1 MSERSFLTGRLLLD
15 VEYRVEGLRVV
26 DLGLFICKTF

>member
-1 MSERSFLTGRLLLD
+1 VSERSFLTGRLLRD
-15 VEYRVEGLRVV
+15 VEWRVEGLRVV